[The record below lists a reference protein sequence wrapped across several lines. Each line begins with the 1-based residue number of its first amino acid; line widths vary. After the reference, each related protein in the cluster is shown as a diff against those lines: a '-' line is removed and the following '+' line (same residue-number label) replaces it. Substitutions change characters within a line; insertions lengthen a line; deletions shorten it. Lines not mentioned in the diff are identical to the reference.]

1 MPFATDTH
9 YQEGTRVTFM
19 KTGLRI
25 AGLVFFPPNFDASAS
40 YPAIVFTHPG
50 GGVKE
55 QVASLY
61 CWNLA
66 QKGYVTLAFDASYQ
80 CESEGTPRHLEDPT
94 ARVDDIRAAID
105 YLTTLPYVDKERI
118 GAMGVCAGGGY
129 TMSAVQTEM
138 RIKAAAGVCAWNV
151 GTWIRDGLPF
161 KGKNA
166 AMADALKAAAAA
178 RTAEANGGEP
188 QYVGYVPNS
197 PAEFTDTTPTI
208 MKEASDYYMTERC
221 KYPTAV
227 NKMAVQSLDRLA
239 AFDAFQFLDTVSP
252 RPILLIVGSLADTIF
267 FSQEAY
273 DIAKEPKELFVVEG
287 ATHVDLYDKPQYVDQ
302 AVAKLAEFFG
312 KYL

>member
-1 MPFATDTH
+1 MPA
-9 YQEGTRVTFM
+9 
-19 KTGLRI
+19 
-25 AGLVFFPPNFDASAS
+25 
-40 YPAIVFTHPG
+40 
-50 GGVKE
+50 
-55 QVASLY
+55 
-61 CWNLA
+61 
-66 QKGYVTLAFDASYQ
+66 
-80 CESEGTPRHLEDPT
+80 
-94 ARVDDIRAAID
+94 
-105 YLTTLPYVDKERI
+105 
-118 GAMGVCAGGGY
+118 
-129 TMSAVQTEM
+129 
-138 RIKAAAGVCAWNV
+138 
-151 GTWIRDGLPF
+151 
-161 KGKNA
+161 
-166 AMADALKAAAAA
+166 ALKAAAAA

-287 ATHVDLYDKPQYVDQ
+287 ATHVDLYDKPKYVDQ

>member
-1 MPFATDTH
+1 MPFTTDTH
-9 YQEGTRVTFM
+9 CQEGTRVSFM

-25 AGLVFFPPNFDASAS
+25 AGLVFFPPNFDDNAT

-80 CESEGTPRHLEDPT
+80 GESEGTPRHLEDPT

-105 YLTTLPYVDKERI
+105 YLTTLPYVGNERI

-129 TMSAVQTEM
+129 TMSAVQTDI
-138 RIKAAAGVCAWNV
+138 RI
-151 GTWIRDGLPF
+151 
-161 KGKNA
+161 
-166 AMADALKAAAAA
+166 KAAAAA

-197 PAEFTDTTPTI
+197 PAEFTETTPTI

-221 KYPTAV
+221 QYPTAV

-267 FSQEAY
+267 FSKEAY
-273 DIAKEPKELFVVEG
+273 EIAKEPKELFVVEG